1 MLFLTHQKRN
11 ENIFVFGIKAIYKQK
26 KNMKNMEQQMGN
38 VIAMDFQHEIR
49 FPEKNSFLAVDE
61 CFLTT
66 LFQDFASAFSVLFL
80 LLL

>member
-1 MLFLTHQKRN
+1 
-11 ENIFVFGIKAIYKQK
+11 
-26 KNMKNMEQQMGN
+26 MEQQMGN